1 MLEHLATVNA
11 WARGEYVTTKRLW
24 HATRSLELK
33 ADNTPSFA
41 AAEAACAAIA
51 WGDRDL
57 TVSHVVGAVNNALL
71 SFDHKGSHTAM
82 CDVIR
87 DEITIDEVCDAL
99 DLNPD
104 ERMTP

>member
-1 MLEHLATVNA
+1 MLEHVATVNA
-11 WARGEYVTTKRLW
+11 WARGEYVTTEKLR

-41 AAEAACAAIA
+41 AAEAACATIP
-51 WGDRDL
+51 WGDRAL
-57 TVSHVVGAVNNALL
+57 AVSYVVGAVNNALL

-87 DEITIDEVCDAL
+87 DEISIDEVCAAL
-99 DLNPD
+99 YLNPD